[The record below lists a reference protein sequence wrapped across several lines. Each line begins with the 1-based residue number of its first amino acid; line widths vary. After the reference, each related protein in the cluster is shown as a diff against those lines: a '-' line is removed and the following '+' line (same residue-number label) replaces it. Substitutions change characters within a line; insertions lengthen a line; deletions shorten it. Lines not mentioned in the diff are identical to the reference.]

1 MISAQH
7 QFPDPKNGPTRN
19 YVSIRSSKEY
29 AEWLA
34 ALARHTRRSR
44 QELVEY
50 SLALF
55 SEREGHPCGAPPE
68 RTFR

>member
-1 MISAQH
+1 MISKH
-7 QFPDPKNGPTRN
+7 HVFPDPVGGPTRN
-19 YVSIRSSKEY
+19 YFNLRSSKQY

-34 ALARHTRRSR
+34 AFARTTRRSR

-50 SLALF
+50 GLLLA
-55 SEREGHPCGAPPE
+55 SEREGHPCGEPPE